1 METRIWSAG
10 SPSKGHGLSPCHFA
24 FYRPPPPQPRVF
36 FRKKPPGTT
45 LPSSPPS
52 VPSRSTTIC
61 FPARPAAMHRFLRAP
76 PFIVAAGSHCR
87 MDLPGPT
94 TSVGTRTDYSVGPWD
109 YPACATRHL
118 IAWSTRTTEE
128 KYSVR
133 KLYMSRTVWKTP
145 RRTRLVL
152 SPYSDL

>member
-1 METRIWSAG
+1 M
-10 SPSKGHGLSPCHFA
+10 
-24 FYRPPPPQPRVF
+24 QPRQGNGATMIQEI
-36 FRKKPPGTT
+36 GT
-45 LPSSPPS
+45 S
-52 VPSRSTTIC
+52 
-61 FPARPAAMHRFLRAP
+61 FHY
-76 PFIVAAGSHCR
+76 CR

-118 IAWSTRTTEE
+118 MAWSTRTTEE

-133 KLYMSRTVWKTP
+133 KLYMFRTVWKTP

-152 SPYSDL
+152 SLYSDL